1 MQFELPIF
9 GQIRRDGTLPPRAIQ
24 VWCAAIAF
32 LDVVDYRRLK
42 LAHIETVLEEVDKST
57 VSRMLALL
65 VERGWLRKCN
75 GMYRVPLS
83 RVIEVDDVPDDE
95 ADLRGETLLEATA
108 PSASIRPSAR
118 RPRAR
123 VHSSGVL

>member
-9 GQIRRDGTLPPRAIQ
+9 GQIRRDGSLPPRAIQ

-75 GMYRVPLS
+75 GRYRVPLS
-83 RVIEVDDVPDDE
+83 RVIEVDDGPDDE
-95 ADLRGETLLEATA
+95 AGLRGETLLETAA
-108 PSASIRPSAR
+108 PSTPNRPSAR
-118 RPRAR
+118 RLRAR